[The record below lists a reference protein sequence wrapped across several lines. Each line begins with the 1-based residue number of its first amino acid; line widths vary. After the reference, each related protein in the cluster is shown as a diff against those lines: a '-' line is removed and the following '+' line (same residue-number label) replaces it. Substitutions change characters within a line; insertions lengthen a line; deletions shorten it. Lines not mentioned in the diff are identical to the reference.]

1 MTETRTQW
9 MIGDCAAGIAVL
21 PFASPSSTPTMFNLR
36 LNIIIN
42 KTWHA
47 ICRKLDVSKILDW
60 LVK

>member
-9 MIGDCAAGIAVL
+9 MSGDYAAGMAVL
-21 PFASPSSTPTMFNLR
+21 LFLLPSSTPPMFNLR
-36 LNIIIN
+36 FNIIIN

>member
-9 MIGDCAAGIAVL
+9 MSGDCAAGMTVV
-21 PFASPSSTPTMFNLR
+21 PFVSPSSIHTMLNFKF
-36 LNIIIN
+36 NIIIN
-42 KTWHA
+42 GTWHA

>member
-9 MIGDCAAGIAVL
+9 MSGDYAAGMAVL
-21 PFASPSSTPTMFNLR
+21 LFLSPSSTPPMFNLR
-36 LNIIIN
+36 FNIIIN

-47 ICRKLDVSKILDW
+47 NCRKLDVSKILDW

>member
-9 MIGDCAAGIAVL
+9 RSGDYAAGMAVL
-21 PFASPSSTPTMFNLR
+21 PFVSPSSTPTMFNLR
-36 LNIIIN
+36 FNIIIN
-42 KTWHA
+42 RTWHA